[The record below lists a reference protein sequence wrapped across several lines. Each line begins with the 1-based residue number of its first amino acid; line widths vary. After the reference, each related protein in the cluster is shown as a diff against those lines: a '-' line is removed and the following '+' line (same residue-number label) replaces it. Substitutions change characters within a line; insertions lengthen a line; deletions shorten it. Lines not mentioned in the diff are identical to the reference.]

1 MEMKDAPL
9 VQEEIASSKVKNLR
23 KVAITV
29 AVVALTVCGVAVGM
43 VAAGMESKT
52 VPTLKYT
59 PGTKTTYSHTM
70 KTTQGSTKGQFT
82 QALEVEQYV
91 LSRDAATGATTFMI
105 TVPVV
110 VGNVDPEAIAPESEL
125 KDTVF
130 PDVAFVVTQAADGT
144 WDLDSAKCQID
155 GENPAFTAAARSL
168 VHHLRMTAPRLAA
181 DATVAELDAFTGLQT
196 DAKYT
201 VNNLEQGTT
210 EVVRTVA
217 PASVQNQVNGP
228 QLAQSQAASVT
239 VKDGEVVAS
248 KAYQSAELS
257 AMYEAIGPEGT
268 GEINRYVDQRESFA
282 TDASMTK
289 GATETFDLS
298 AFAADLAKFTTV
310 DVAAVTMQDDLSK
323 APYKI
328 GTGQTYS
335 GSYDIEKVEET
346 AEEERSL
353 LALSASWSTTKWEGK
368 VYETEFSLT
377 VGISDNT
384 SACDKKEC
392 SNKSSISFT
401 VGTLNVL
408 CGKDLVGAL
417 AISKNKKRPGSKT
430 TVQVTVTI
438 TLSLTLKIASNW
450 TMGGLL
456 KTWTLSDNNKKTDD
470 DEGITIDSVP
480 LFKHPLI
487 QLEVGISFNASLSVV
502 AGVHGFKVLG
512 AGKWKCVKK
521 CGSYCNVRRW
531 KNNGGAYTANWNHS
545 IDLPQRNSKWGSAG
559 TPTVFRIL
567 KVSSYKRYYCK
578 VDKNFY
584 TDSSSCKAKYSHGLS
599 RFKIT
604 LKHNMHFAVTLDTYV
619 QTSCVAG
626 NRIRIG
632 IKITGKFMSFT
643 HMATAYLRVLCWHID
658 FAQDGATV
666 TITPYIQ
673 RRYGIR
679 VTKSDCH
686 KKQYVLKSL
695 TDGFKM
701 TVQMPQAVTDH
712 LAYASYPWFKY
723 PSETSAHKDGGN
735 YSGFQ
740 KPLYYSSYCRY
751 SHLFLEPIFG
761 GSRKFNTYA

>member
-1 MEMKDAPL
+1 MMQPKEMWGHQQRYCDYC
-9 VQEEIASSKVKNLR
+9 EE
-23 KVAITV
+23 
-29 AVVALTVCGVAVGM
+29 
-43 VAAGMESKT
+43 
-52 VPTLKYT
+52 
-59 PGTKTTYSHTM
+59 TTYSHTM
-70 KTTQGSTKGQFT
+70 KTSQGSTKGELK

-110 VGNVDPEAIAPESEL
+110 VGNVDAEAIAVESEEEA
-125 KDTVF
+125 TVF

-155 GENPAFTAAARSL
+155 GENPAFKSAARSL

-181 DATVAELDAFTGLQT
+181 DATVAEVDSFTGLQT

-257 AMYEAIGPEGT
+257 AMYEAVGPEGT

-298 AFAADLAKFTTV
+298 AFAADLAAFTTV
-310 DVAAVTMQDDLSK
+310 DVEAVTIQEDLSK

-328 GTGQTYS
+328 GTGHEYS
-335 GSYDIEKVEET
+335 GSIDIEKAEET
-346 AEEERSL
+346 PEEERSL
-353 LALSASWSTTKWEGK
+353 LALSASWSQTKWSGK
-368 VYETEFSLT
+368 KYETEFSLT
-377 VGISDNT
+377 IAVSDNT

-392 SNKSSISFT
+392 SNKSGISFT
-401 VGTLNVL
+401 VGSLTVL
-408 CGKDLVGAL
+408 CGKDLKAAL
-417 AISKNKKRPGSKT
+417 SISKNKKRPGSKT
-430 TVQVTVTI
+430 TVQVTVTLSI
-438 TLSLTLKIASNW
+438 SLTLKIASNW

-456 KTWTLSDNNKKTDD
+456 KTWTLYDNNKKTDD

-480 LFKHPLI
+480 LFKHPLVT
-487 QLEVGISFNASLSVV
+487 LEVGISFNASLSVV
-502 AGVHGFKVLG
+502 AGVHGFKLLG
-512 AGKWKCVKK
+512 AGKWKCVRQ
-521 CGSYCNVRRW
+521 CGNHCNLRRW
-531 KNNGGAYTANWNHS
+531 RNTGSAYTANWNHS

-567 KVSSYKRYYCK
+567 KVHSAKRYYCK

-584 TDSSSCKAKYSHGLS
+584 TTSCSAKYWHSLS

-604 LKHNMHFAVTLDTYV
+604 LKHNMHFAVTLDTYL
-619 QTSCVAG
+619 QTSCIAG

-632 IKITGKFMSFT
+632 IQITGKFMSFT
-643 HMATAYLRVLCWHID
+643 HMATAYLRVVCFHID

-666 TITPYIQ
+666 TIVPYIQ

-679 VTKSDCH
+679 WRKSDCH
-686 KKQYVLKSL
+686 KKQYIFKSL

-712 LAYASYPWFKY
+712 LAYASYPWMKY
-723 PSETSAHKDGGN
+723 PSETSAYKDGGN

-740 KPLYYSSYCRY
+740 KPLYYNGYCRY